1 MSSQAADGGRFFA
14 LIAWAERRLPALT
27 RLKRPESLPLT
38 LDRKRLYV
46 LPTGAGLFI
55 GALVIG
61 MLLGALN
68 YNNNPALL
76 LSFLVASAV
85 HSSLLQGYFN
95 LLGLRILQLDAE
107 PAHAGEQIRLL
118 LRVHNPDSRQRR
130 GLCFRLAGHVSS
142 LFLGPQQSGHVA
154 LAVTATRRG
163 YQRCG
168 RIAVF
173 TRHPLGLFRVW
184 SWISP
189 DRKLLVYPAIERE
202 GPPLP
207 LPSTDGNR
215 RWRRA
220 PGEQLHSL
228 RDYRVGDPLRLMAW
242 KRSAQAGRPLVREFE
257 APTGGQVE
265 LDWQA
270 LDGVDNETRIS
281 RLTRWLCEAERQ
293 GLKTRLVLP
302 GQVFGPDRGDN
313 HRRNCLTA
321 LALLPG
327 AADGDEP

>member
-1 MSSQAADGGRFFA
+1 MNSNVAESGRLFS

-27 RLKRPESLPLT
+27 RLKQPEALPLA
-38 LDRKRLYV
+38 LNRRRLYV

-55 GALVIG
+55 GTLLVG

-76 LSFLVASAV
+76 LSFLIASAV

-95 LLGLRILQLDAE
+95 LRGLRILQLDAE
-107 PAHAGEQIRLL
+107 PAHAGERIKLT
-118 LRVHNPDSRQRR
+118 LRIENPDQRQRK
-130 GLCFRLAGHVSS
+130 GLCFRLDDSMTSTALAPAGRGHVE
-142 LFLGPQQSGHVA
+142 LGLRARH
-154 LAVTATRRG
+154 RG

-184 SWISP
+184 SWINP
-189 DRKLLVYPAIERE
+189 DRQLLVYPAIERD

-207 LPSTDGNR
+207 LPGTDGSR
-215 RWRRA
+215 RWRRS

-257 APTGGQVE
+257 APTGGQIE
-265 LDWQA
+265 LDWEA
-270 LDGVDNETRIS
+270 LDGIDTETRIS
-281 RLTRWLCEAERQ
+281 RLTRWLLQAERQ
-293 GLKTRLVLP
+293 GLKTRLLLP
-302 GQVFGPDRGDN
+302 GQAFGPDRGEQ

-327 AADGDEP
+327 AATARQS

>member
-1 MSSQAADGGRFFA
+1 MNSNVVEGGRFFW
-14 LIAWAERRLPALT
+14 LMAWVERRLPALT
-27 RLKRPESLPLT
+27 RFKQPEALPLT
-38 LDRKRLYV
+38 LNRKRLYV

-55 GALVIG
+55 GALLIG

-76 LSFLVASAV
+76 LSFLIASAV

-95 LLGLRILQLDAE
+95 LLGLRVLQIDAE
-107 PAHAGEQIRLL
+107 PAHAGERIKLT
-118 LRVHNPDSRQRR
+118 LRIENPDQRPR
-130 GLCFRLAGHVSS
+130 NGLCFRLDEQVTCTALAAADRGHVE
-142 LFLGPQQSGHVA
+142 LG
-154 LAVTATRRG
+154 VTAQRRG

-173 TRHPLGLFRVW
+173 TRHPLSLFRVW

-189 DRKLLVYPAIERE
+189 DRLLLVYPAIERDA
-202 GPPLP
+202 PPLP

-215 RWRRA
+215 RWRRS

-242 KRSAQAGRPLVREFE
+242 KRSAQTGRPLVREFE
-257 APTGGQVE
+257 APTGGQIE
-265 LDWQA
+265 LDWNA
-270 LDGVDNETRIS
+270 LDGIDNETRIS
-281 RLTRWLCEAERQ
+281 RLTRWLLDAERL
-293 GLKTRLVLP
+293 GLKSRLVLP
-302 GQVFGPDRGDN
+302 GQAFGPDRGEQ
-313 HRRNCLTA
+313 HRRNCLSA

-327 AADGDEP
+327 AASGIDS

>member
-1 MSSQAADGGRFFA
+1 MNNEAIDGGRFFA
-14 LIAWAERRLPALT
+14 LMSWIERRLPALT
-27 RLKRPESLPLT
+27 RLKQPEALPLI
-38 LDRKRLYV
+38 LNRKRLYV

-55 GALVIG
+55 GALLIG

-76 LSFLVASAV
+76 LSFLIASAV

-95 LLGLRILQLDAE
+95 LLGLRVLQLDAE
-107 PAHAGEQIRLL
+107 PAHAGERINLTLRLE
-118 LRVHNPDSRQRR
+118 NPDSRARN
-130 GLCFRLAGHVSS
+130 GLCFRLDERVSS
-142 LFLGPQQSGHVA
+142 LSLAGNTRGHVD
-154 LAVTATRRG
+154 LGVVTQRRG

-189 DRKLLVYPAIERE
+189 DRQLLVYPAIERD

-215 RWRRA
+215 RWRRS

-242 KRSAQAGRPLVREFE
+242 KRSAQMGRPLVREFE
-257 APTGGQVE
+257 APTGGQIE
-265 LDWQA
+265 LDWQT
-270 LDGVDNETRIS
+270 LDGIDNETRIS
-281 RLTRWLCEAERQ
+281 RLTRWLLEAERL

-302 GQVFGPDRGDN
+302 SQSFGPDRGDQ

-327 AADGDEP
+327 AASGDAP

>member
-1 MSSQAADGGRFFA
+1 MNSSAVEGGRFFS
-14 LIAWAERRLPALT
+14 LMTWIERRLPALT
-27 RLKRPESLPLT
+27 RLKQPESLPLT

-55 GALVIG
+55 GALLIG

-107 PAHAGEQIRLL
+107 PAHVGERIRLA
-118 LRVHNPDSRQRR
+118 LRLENPDSRLRN
-130 GLCFRLAGHVSS
+130 GLCFRLDERVCSIDLGAQSSGRVS
-142 LFLGPQQSGHVA
+142 LGV
-154 LAVTATRRG
+154 LASRRG
-163 YQRCG
+163 FQRCG

-184 SWISP
+184 SWINP
-189 DRKLLVYPAIERE
+189 DRKLLVYPAIERD

-207 LPSTDGNR
+207 LPNTDGNR
-215 RWRRA
+215 RWRRT

-228 RDYRVGDPLRLMAW
+228 RDYRIGDPLRLMAW
-242 KRSAQAGRPLVREFE
+242 KRSAQAGHPLVREFE
-257 APTGGQVE
+257 APTGGQIE

-270 LDGVDNETRIS
+270 LDGIDNETRIS
-281 RLTRWLCEAERQ
+281 RLTRWLLDAERQ

-302 GQVFGPDRGDN
+302 GQVFGPDRGDQ

-327 AADGDEP
+327 AANGDVP